1 MASAYVSM
9 HAPRRRVR
17 SARCDGA
24 IASDQGR
31 PAVPARLV
39 TRTLLRMLV
48 LLASFTAA
56 GLWNHVMAEPASR
69 LDLPPGL
76 DPSLVIDLHLQ
87 RGWDAEGVTASPLA
101 DDRTFLRRLYLDVLG
116 RVPTPTEVQEFLAHG
131 DPAKRDRWIDRLLAV
146 PEHARHQAEL
156 FDVMLLGRPEG
167 RRAAAPNEPWRQ
179 YLAEA
184 FSANRSWQSMARD
197 MVLARSTD
205 QTDVRASWF
214 LYARRNEYQTI
225 AEAVAPSFF
234 GIRIECAQC
243 HDHPLASEIQQG
255 HYWGLV
261 AFFNRGK
268 NEDTAAGP
276 RVVESSVGGFQK
288 FTDLAGD
295 SHETQLTFFESP
307 VVDEAR
313 LPDDLKDSPDRFEV
327 SQANEPA
334 VPRFS
339 RRQQFVDRILLDH
352 PLLARAM
359 VNRLWALYLGRGL
372 VHPVDRMDSVHPAS
386 HPELL
391 DWLSDDFRRSG
402 YDIRRLTRAL
412 LRTRAYQLSSLPT
425 SGTVLPEHF
434 AHGLS
439 KPLTAE
445 QLARSWAVATSGE
458 ATDGLPDLL
467 GSFQKAFPDVL
478 PESAQSAPAQALLLS
493 NHAVLTERIRTAP
506 LLRQAMAEPDDGSAT
521 RTLFTAILG
530 REPNEEELRHSIG
543 YLDARRDARP
553 RAMESLLWS
562 LLASAEFYVNH

>member
-1 MASAYVSM
+1 MAHVLAAPLA
-9 HAPRRRVR
+9 APRRGHPLALQAFV
-17 SARCDGA
+17 SAA
-24 IASDQGR
+24 ILLVATLGIPR
-31 PAVPARLV
+31 TAV
-39 TRTLLRMLV
+39 
-48 LLASFTAA
+48 
-56 GLWNHVMAEPASR
+56 AEPTPR
-69 LDLPPGL
+69 LDLPAGL

-87 RGWDAEGVTASPLA
+87 RGWDAHGITPSPPA
-101 DDRTFLRRLYLDVLG
+101 DDRTFLRRLSLDALG
-116 RVPTPTEVQEFLAHG
+116 RVPTPAEMQEFLAHP
-131 DPAKRDRWIDRLLAV
+131 DPARRDRWIDRLLAD
-146 PEHARHQAEL
+146 PGHARHLAEL

-167 RRAAAPNEPWRQ
+167 RRAAAPPNEPWRQ
-179 YLAEA
+179 YLVEA
-184 FSANRSWQSMARD
+184 FAANRSWQAMARD

-225 AEAVAPSFF
+225 AESVAPSFF

-276 RVVESSVGGFQK
+276 RVLESSVGGFQK

-295 SHETQLTFFESP
+295 SHETRLTFFESP

-313 LPDDLKDSPDRFEV
+313 LPDDLKDSPERFDP
-327 SQANEPA
+327 SRGSEPA
-334 VPRFS
+334 VPKFS
-339 RRQQFVDRILLDH
+339 RRQQFVDRILLEH
-352 PLLARAM
+352 PLLARAL
-359 VNRLWALYLGRGL
+359 VNRLWATYLGRGL

-412 LRTRAYQLSSLPT
+412 LRTRAYQLSSLPP
-425 SGTVLPEHF
+425 SRDALPEHF

-445 QLARSWAVATSGE
+445 QLARSWAVATSGAANDE
-458 ATDGLPDLL
+458 LPELL

-478 PESAQSAPAQALLLS
+478 PESPQSSPAQALLLS
-493 NHAVLTERIRTAP
+493 NHAAMSERIRQSS
-506 LLRQAMAEPDDGSAT
+506 LLRQAIAETDNRLAT
-521 RTLFTAILG
+521 QTLFATVLG
-530 REPNEEELRHSIG
+530 REPDPQELQHATA
-543 YLDARRDARP
+543 YLEARRDARQ

-562 LLASAEFYVNH
+562 LLASAEFYINH